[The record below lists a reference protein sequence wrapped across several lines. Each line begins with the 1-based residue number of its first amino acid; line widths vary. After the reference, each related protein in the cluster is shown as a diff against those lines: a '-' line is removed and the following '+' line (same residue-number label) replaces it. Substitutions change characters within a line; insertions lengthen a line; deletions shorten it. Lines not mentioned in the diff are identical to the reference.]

1 MITTDMIIMFLLV
14 VIMLLELWSFYIITA
29 INKLTIKRLHHILKK
44 MKLLSQDSS
53 SNQKSS
59 ILRFGF

>member
-29 INKLTIKRLHHILKK
+29 INKLTIQRLHHILKK

>member
-29 INKLTIKRLHHILKK
+29 INKLTIQRLHHILKK
-44 MKLLSQDSS
+44 MKLVCLD
-53 SNQKSS
+53 
-59 ILRFGF
+59 F